1 MVTALVTPTVFRPV
15 LPSLS
20 SSKNNPTMCW
30 KGRSKSLNTNGN
42 NFNFAPHRALLV
54 KMQTKEPPEE
64 NDTEKRQKELNL
76 NPRQLDLITD
86 TFGGKLL
93 HGGLVLQQKFL
104 LRSYESNPDGKVS
117 IEALVNRLQ
126 ESTINHLKSLGL
138 QASGFGSTPV
148 MHRKDL
154 VWVVYR
160 LQIEVERLPTWADV
174 VQVDH
179 WFASASG
186 KRKECDW
193 LVRDYKTGETL
204 IRATSLYMMMNT
216 KTRKI
221 SLEKEVG
228 AEMKH
233 LVFKSDPIINKAK
246 KKLPHLD
253 FETADYIRTGLRPLW
268 NDLDINY
275 HVNHVK
281 YISWILESA
290 PRSIL
295 ASHNLSVM
303 TLEYRKE
310 CGWNSILQSLTKLK
324 KDGTSH
330 TTEDGGV
337 EFDHLLRAEDGSE
350 ILRGRTKWLPK
361 NSKKCSE
368 SINMVYG

>member
-1 MVTALVTPTVFRPV
+1 MVTALITPTVFRLV

-30 KGRSKSLNTNGN
+30 KGRSNSLNTSGN
-42 NFNFAPHRALLV
+42 NLNFAPHRALLF

-93 HGGLVLQQKFL
+93 HGGLVLQQNFL
-104 LRSYESNPDGKVS
+104 LRTYESDPDGKVS
-117 IEALVNRLQ
+117 IEAIVNRLQ
-126 ESTINHLKSLGL
+126 ESTINQLKSLGL
-138 QASGFGSTPV
+138 RASGFGSTPE

-193 LVRDYKTGETL
+193 LVREAKLLFKQPVIL
-204 IRATSLYMMMNT
+204 IICSLYMLMNT

-246 KKLPHLD
+246 KKLQHLD
-253 FETADYIRTGLRPLW
+253 FETADYIRTALRPLW

-295 ASHNLSVM
+295 GSHNLSVV

-310 CGWNSILQSLTKLK
+310 CGWNNILQSLTKLK
-324 KDGTSH
+324 KDGASH
-330 TTEDGGV
+330 STEDGG
-337 EFDHLLRAEDGSE
+337 
-350 ILRGRTKWLPK
+350 
-361 NSKKCSE
+361 
-368 SINMVYG
+368 

>member
-1 MVTALVTPTVFRPV
+1 
-15 LPSLS
+15 
-20 SSKNNPTMCW
+20 MCC
-30 KGRSKSLNTNGN
+30 KGRSNSLNTDGN
-42 NFNFAPHRALLV
+42 NLNFAPQRALLV

-93 HGGLVLQQKFL
+93 HGGLVHQQNFL
-104 LRSYESNPDGKVS
+104 LRSYESDPDGKVS

-126 ESTINHLKSLGL
+126 ESSINHLKSLGL
-138 QASGFGSTPV
+138 QASGFGSTPE

-186 KRKECDW
+186 KNKQCDW

-204 IRATSLYMMMNT
+204 IRGTSLYMMMNT

-246 KKLPHLD
+246 KKLQHLD

-295 ASHNLSVM
+295 GSHKLSDM

-310 CGWNSILQSLTKLK
+310 CGWNSILQSLTKLN

-330 TTEDGGV
+330 STEDGGV
-337 EFDHLLRAEDGSE
+337 EFDHLLRVEDGSE

-361 NSKKCSE
+361 YSKRCSE